1 MKASRLDRRWVRV
14 ALACAV
20 LGACASTDATVGVS
34 PGGKADAAAAG
45 GARVDGSSSDALA
58 PTGDAAPSL
67 DVPTPAADAAPDST
81 DGRPRADVAD
91 DAIPQTPPD
100 GALAGDAGPTPD
112 LGPSPDDLA
121 FQARL
126 FGAEI
131 VIPVTIT
138 LPEASEAALR
148 ADPHADYVAAD
159 LTIDGVDLPQVGLR
173 LKGGRGSFRALGQ
186 KAAFKID
193 VNHFVPRRRFAGL
206 SKLTFNNMIQD
217 TTQMRERLGSLMFT
231 ALGLPAGR
239 VGYVEISVNGT
250 NYGLYSHIE
259 TLDERFLERAFPGDA
274 DGNLYEGFDDL
285 DLWLRDV
292 AAFDQ
297 DAGDDDDEK
306 ADLRTL
312 VRALD
317 GATPPTFE
325 AAVGPAV
332 DLDRMRRFFAAEI
345 LTGHWDG
352 YAQLRNNYYL
362 YRRPSDDRF
371 VFLPS
376 GMDQAFTRT
385 NNPYA
390 GPARLFR
397 MCVDWLPCRLPY
409 AEAIREGAAT
419 LATTD
424 WRPEIDR
431 LAALLEEPF
440 SRDRKTPTRPEQRL
454 LDIDALRTWV
464 VDHPIRMAG
473 ALSCLDPGQDG
484 DGDLTL
490 PCAGD
495 CDDDDATVYPGADD
509 TCGDE
514 RDQDCTGFTDD
525 GQDCPMCRA
534 VPVPGRET
542 EFLICHRPVRF
553 SVAETLCVDQGATFA
568 SIHDETE
575 QAALATAAAARRRTR
590 WWIGGL
596 DTGTPGMFR
605 WRDGT
610 PWDFDAWADDQPDN
624 AGGYEHCTAMNAQ
637 SDGRWA
643 DYYSG
648 FYQPFICRR

>member
-1 MKASRLDRRWVRV
+1 MNRPRL
-14 ALACAV
+14 V
-20 LGACASTDATVGVS
+20 LGGVLAGGVGLLAACEAPDAISVE
-34 PGGKADAAAAG
+34 PGARADA
-45 GARVDGSSSDALA
+45 
-58 PTGDAAPSL
+58 
-67 DVPTPAADAAPDST
+67 TPAADRPADVGARPEAGPPADAQASSRDATAPEGPDALVAA
-81 DGRPRADVAD
+81 DGRVP
-91 DAIPQTPPD
+91 
-100 GALAGDAGPTPD
+100 GD
-112 LGPSPDDLA
+112 LGPAPAPDAAPQADGSPGPDAAPPEEPSPADLA

-126 FGAEI
+126 FGAEA
-131 VIPVTIT
+131 VIPVSIT

-148 ADPHADYVAAD
+148 ADPRGDYVSAD
-159 LTIDGVDLPQVGLR
+159 LTIDGVPLPRVGLR
-173 LKGGRGSFRALGQ
+173 LKGGRGSFRELGQ

-193 VNHFVPRRRFAGL
+193 VNHFVRDRRFAGL

-217 TTQMRERLGSLMFT
+217 TTQMRERLGSLMFS

-292 AAFDQ
+292 ATFDQ
-297 DAGDDDDEK
+297 DAGDDDDK
-306 ADLRTL
+306 ADLRGL

-317 GATPPTFE
+317 GATPWTFDDVVG
-325 AAVGPAV
+325 AVV
-332 DLDRMRRFFAAEI
+332 DLEQLRRFFVAEV

-376 GMDQAFTRT
+376 GMDQAFQRT

-409 AEAIREGAAT
+409 ADAVREGAAT

-431 LAALLEEPF
+431 LAALLEAPF

-454 LDIDALRTWV
+454 TDIDALRTFV

-473 ALSCLDPGQDG
+473 ALSCLDPGQDV

-495 CDDDDATVYPGADD
+495 CNDDDATVYPGADD

-525 GQDCPMCRA
+525 GQDCPLCRS
-534 VPVPGRET
+534 VPVPGTAT
-542 EFLICHRPVRF
+542 EFLLCHRPVRF
-553 SVAETLCVDQGATFA
+553 SVAETLCLAQGAAYA
-568 SIHDETE
+568 SIHDAAE
-575 QAALATAAAARRRTR
+575 QGILAEAAAARRRTR
-590 WWIGGL
+590 WWIGAL
-596 DTGTPGMFR
+596 DTGTPGAFR

-610 PWDFDAWADDQPDN
+610 PWDFEAWAEDQPDN
-624 AGGYEHCTAMNAQ
+624 AGGYEHCAALNANT
-637 SDGRWA
+637 DGTWA

-648 FYQPFICRR
+648 FYFPFVCRR